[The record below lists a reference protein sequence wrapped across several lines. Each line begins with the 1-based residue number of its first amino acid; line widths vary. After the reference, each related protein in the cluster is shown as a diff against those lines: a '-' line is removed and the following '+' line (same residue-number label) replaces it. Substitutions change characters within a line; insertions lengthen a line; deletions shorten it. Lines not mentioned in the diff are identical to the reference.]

1 MSDSVSTYSESI
13 LMLDADTRL
22 YPEKDGGRVF
32 HAPPDCAAI
41 PERTRDAPEAFS
53 ADQLEQIPYS
63 LLSACPVCFKTKSV
77 SESGE
82 SK

>member
-1 MSDSVSTYSESI
+1 MAAEFSTLPS
-13 LMLDADTRL
+13 
-22 YPEKDGGRVF
+22 
-32 HAPPDCAAI
+32 DCAAI
-41 PERTRDAPEAFS
+41 PERARDALEAFS
-53 ADQLEQIPYS
+53 ADQLEQSPYS

>member
-1 MSDSVSTYSESI
+1 MAAEFST
-13 LMLDADTRL
+13 L
-22 YPEKDGGRVF
+22 
-32 HAPPDCAAI
+32 PPDCAAI
-41 PERTRDAPEAFS
+41 SERTCDAPEAFS
-53 ADQLEQIPYS
+53 ADQLEQSPYS